1 MKLDGKMIQDAI
13 KQLIAEYKYDPYQVL
28 DIVKMWVKTAFK
40 KDYMPNERKADISA
54 SIGADGS
61 IKMYRSYL
69 VVKEIEDKEED
80 RQMVIAEAQ
89 KIKEDVKEGENI
101 MLDITPDPLEFTR
114 IGIQAAAQTIK
125 QNLKSIERER
135 FFEKFQDKQGELL
148 KAKVLRVI
156 GESVVLDIDGA
167 TVVLW
172 PEWQVPKRM
181 YNAGEEIIVFLQEI
195 SKGAGG
201 INLDI
206 TQSGTEFIVALLKR
220 IVPEFEEGSVNIDR
234 IVRITG
240 KRTKMLVSSDD
251 EKIDPVG
258 VFVGYRGDRINTIL
272 SLLNGEKID
281 IIEDAEDEHKLLID
295 SLKPAKITSVKIEN
309 GKATVNLP
317 EDQKALAIGKG
328 AINIKLASQLT
339 DLRIE
344 LV

>member
-13 KQLIAEYKYDPYQVL
+13 KQLIAEYNYDPYQVL

-40 KDYMPNERKADISA
+40 KDFMPHERKADIA
-54 SIGADGS
+54 VSIAADGS
-61 IKMYRSYL
+61 IKIFRNYL
-69 VVKEIEDKEED
+69 VVKEIEEKEEE
-80 RQMVIAEAQ
+80 RQMLLKEA
-89 KIKEDVKEGENI
+89 KETKKDIKVEETLTI
-101 MLDITPDPLEFTR
+101 DITPDPLEFTR
-114 IGIQAAAQTIK
+114 IGVMAAAQTIK

-172 PEWQVPKRM
+172 PEGQIPGRI
-181 YNAGEEIIVFLQEI
+181 YNGGEEIIVFLKEI
-195 SKGAGG
+195 SKGSGG
-201 INLDI
+201 INLHI
-206 TQSGTEFIVALLKR
+206 TQSWPEFIIALLKR
-220 IVPEFEEGSVNIDR
+220 IVPEFEEGQVNIDK
-234 IVRITG
+234 IVRFAG
-240 KRTKMLVSSDD
+240 KRSKILVSSND
-251 EKIDPVG
+251 EKIDPIG

-281 IIEDAEDEHKLLID
+281 IIEDAENEVKLVMD
-295 SLKPAKITSVKIEN
+295 VLKPAQINSVKIDK
-309 GKATVNLP
+309 GRAIVKLP

-328 AINIKLASQLT
+328 AVNIKLASQLT